1 MEGHLMISKL
11 LNIIYLVLLIVCVC
25 ILIRIVKSEPAAVPV
40 AASNGTVAFE
50 VPKIEVSASETKK
63 FAADKFEMGF
73 SLEIR
78 GKDKEAVFKRIAERR
93 SVILENVKQLDI
105 PQSDV
110 EQNSVDIRKEWT
122 YRNNKRELVG
132 YVATQSFV
140 ITVNRKIDAA
150 ALVQALS
157 PEPDV
162 EIHRTSAGLKDEN
175 AVQSKVVKAVGEKAK
190 AKAKDY
196 ADGVGATLGRV
207 LQINGEGG
215 GIYYRPIRL
224 RTNGLMMAKSAMLD
238 GAVAESAPDESAI
251 ADSVEVS
258 ASVRV
263 VFELK

>member
-1 MEGHLMISKL
+1 MISKL
-11 LNIIYLVLLIVCVC
+11 LNLVYLVLLIVCVC
-25 ILIRIVKSEPAAVPV
+25 ILIRIVKSEPAAVPAV
-40 AASNGTVAFE
+40 AANGTTTFE
-50 VPKIEVSASETKK
+50 VPRIEVSASETKK

>member
-1 MEGHLMISKL
+1 MISKL
-11 LNIIYLVLLIVCVC
+11 LNIIYLVALIVCVC
-25 ILIRIVKSEPAAVPV
+25 LLIRVVKSEPAAVSAV
-40 AASNGTVAFE
+40 ASSGATTIE
-50 VPKIEVSASETKK
+50 IPRIEVSASETKK

-78 GKDKEAVFKRIAERR
+78 GKDKAAVSKLIADRR
-93 SVILENVKQLDI
+93 SVIFENVKALDI

-110 EQNSVDIRKEWT
+110 EQNSVEIHKEWT

-132 YVATQSFV
+132 YVATQHFT
-140 ITVNRKIDAA
+140 ITVTRKIDAA

-157 PEPDV
+157 TEPDV
-162 EIHRTSAGLKDEN
+162 EIQRTSAQLKDVD
-175 AVQSKVVKAVGEKAK
+175 AVQSKVIKAAGNKAK
-190 AKAKDY
+190 TKAKDY
-196 ADGVGATLGRV
+196 AEGVGAKLGRV

-215 GIYYRPIRL
+215 GIIYNPVRY
-224 RTNGLMMAKSAMLD
+224 RTNGLMMAKSVMLD
-238 GAVAESAPDESAI
+238 AEGAAPDESAI

>member
-1 MEGHLMISKL
+1 MISKL

-25 ILIRIVKSEPAAVPV
+25 VLIRVVKAEPAAVPV

-50 VPKIEVSASETKK
+50 VPRIEVSASESKK

-78 GKDKEAVFKRIAERR
+78 GKDKESVSKRLAERR
-93 SVILENVKQLDI
+93 SVIFENVKSLEI
-105 PQSDV
+105 PQSNV
-110 EQNSVDIRKEWT
+110 EQNSVEIHKEWS
-122 YRNNKRELVG
+122 YRNSKRELVG

-157 PEPDV
+157 SEPDV
-162 EIHRTSAGLKDEN
+162 EIQRTSAQLKDVD
-175 AVQSKVVKAVGEKAK
+175 AVQSTVIKAAGKKATAK
-190 AKAKDY
+190 ANDY
-196 ADGVGATLGRV
+196 AEGVGAKLGRV

-215 GIYYRPIRL
+215 GIIYNPVRYRA
-224 RTNGLMMAKSAMLD
+224 NGLMMAKSVMLD
-238 GAVAESAPDESAI
+238 GAAGAAPDETAI

-263 VFELK
+263 VYELK

>member
-1 MEGHLMISKL
+1 MISKL
-11 LNIIYLVLLIVCVC
+11 LNIIYLVALIVCVC
-25 ILIRIVKSEPAAVPV
+25 LLIRVVKSEPAVVPAV
-40 AASNGTVAFE
+40 AADGTTTFE
-50 VPKIEVSASETKK
+50 VPRIEVSASETKK

-93 SVILENVKQLDI
+93 SVIFENVKQLDI

-110 EQNSVDIRKEWT
+110 EQNSVDIRKEWS
-122 YRNNKRELVG
+122 YRNSKRELVG

-196 ADGVGATLGRV
+196 ADGVGAKLGRV

-215 GIYYRPIRL
+215 GVYYRPIRL
-224 RTNGLMMAKSAMLD
+224 RTNGLMMAKSVMMD
-238 GAVAESAPDESAI
+238 GAAESAPDESAI

-263 VFELK
+263 TFELK

>member
-1 MEGHLMISKL
+1 MISKL
-11 LNIIYLVLLIVCVC
+11 LNLVYLVLLIVCVC
-25 ILIRIVKSEPAAVPV
+25 ILIRTIKNEPAQVPAV
-40 AASNGTVAFE
+40 AANGTTTFE

-78 GKDKEAVFKRIAERR
+78 GKDKEAVSKRLTERR
-93 SVILENVKQLDI
+93 SVIFENVKQLDI

-110 EQNSVDIRKEWT
+110 EQNSIDIRKEWT

-157 PEPDV
+157 SEADV
-162 EIHRTSAGLKDEN
+162 EIHRTSAQLKNVD
-175 AVQSKVVKAVGEKAK
+175 AVQSKVIKAASKKAMSK
-190 AKAKDY
+190 ANDY
-196 ADGVGATLGRV
+196 AEGVGAKLGRV
-207 LQINGEGG
+207 LQVNGEGG
-215 GIYYRPIRL
+215 GVIYNPVRY
-224 RTNGLMMAKSAMLD
+224 RTNGLLMAKSAMLD
-238 GAVAESAPDESAI
+238 GAAAPDESAI

>member
-1 MEGHLMISKL
+1 MISKL
-11 LNIIYLVLLIVCVC
+11 LNLVYLVLLIACVC
-25 ILIRIVKSEPAAVPV
+25 ILIRVVKSEPAAVPAV
-40 AASNGTVAFE
+40 AANGTTTFE
-50 VPKIEVSASETKK
+50 VPRIEVSASETKK

>member
-1 MEGHLMISKL
+1 MMMQKL
-11 LNIIYLVLLIVCVC
+11 LNIIYLIVLVVCVC
-25 ILIRIVKSEPAAVPV
+25 LIIRVFNAQPATVPAV
-40 AASNGTVAFE
+40 AAANGNGATAIE
-50 VPKIEVSASETKK
+50 IPRIEVSASETKK
-63 FAADKFEMGF
+63 FAADKFEMNF

-78 GKDKEAVFKRIAERR
+78 GKDKEAVFKRISERR
-93 SVILENVKQLDI
+93 AVIFENVKSLDI

-132 YVATQSFV
+132 YVATQNFT

-162 EIHRTSAGLKDEN
+162 EIRRTAVGLKDED
-175 AVQSKVVKAVGEKAK
+175 AVQSKVIKVVGEKARN
-190 AKAKDY
+190 KAKDY
-196 ADGVGATLGRV
+196 ADGVGAKLGRV

-215 GIYYRPIRL
+215 GIYYRPIRF
-224 RTNGLMMAKSAMLD
+224 RTNGVMMAKAAMLD
-238 GAVAESAPDESAI
+238 GAAEAAPDESAI

-263 VFELK
+263 TFELK

>member
-1 MEGHLMISKL
+1 MISKL

-25 ILIRIVKSEPAAVPV
+25 VLIRVVKAEPAAVPV
-40 AASNGTVAFE
+40 AASNGTTSFE
-50 VPKIEVSASETKK
+50 VPRIEVSASETKK

-78 GKDKEAVFKRIAERR
+78 GKDKEAVSKRLAERR
-93 SVILENVKQLDI
+93 SVIFENVKSLEI
-105 PQSDV
+105 PQSNV
-110 EQNSVDIRKEWT
+110 EQNSVEMHKEWS
-122 YRNNKRELVG
+122 YRNSKRELVG

-157 PEPDV
+157 SEPDV
-162 EIHRTSAGLKDEN
+162 EIRRTAVGLKDED
-175 AVQSKVVKAVGEKAK
+175 AVQSKVIKVVGEKARN
-190 AKAKDY
+190 KAKDY
-196 ADGVGATLGRV
+196 ADGVGAKLGRV

-215 GIYYRPIRL
+215 GIYYRPIRF
-224 RTNGLMMAKSAMLD
+224 RTNGVMMAKAAMLD
-238 GAVAESAPDESAI
+238 GAAAEMAPDESAI

-263 VFELK
+263 TFELK

>member
-1 MEGHLMISKL
+1 MISKL

-25 ILIRIVKSEPAAVPV
+25 VLIRVVKAEPAAVPV
-40 AASNGTVAFE
+40 AASNGAVAFE
-50 VPKIEVSASETKK
+50 VPRIEVSASETKK

-78 GKDKEAVFKRIAERR
+78 GKDKEAVSKRLAERR
-93 SVILENVKQLDI
+93 SVIFENVKQLDI

-110 EQNSVDIRKEWT
+110 EQNSIDIRKEWS
-122 YRNNKRELVG
+122 YRNSKRELVG
-132 YVATQSFV
+132 YVATQNFV

-157 PEPDV
+157 SEADV
-162 EIHRTSAGLKDEN
+162 EIHRTSAQLKDVDG
-175 AVQSKVVKAVGEKAK
+175 VQSKVIKAVGEKARS
-190 AKAKDY
+190 KAKDY
-196 ADGVGATLGRV
+196 AEGVGAKLGRV

-215 GIYYRPIRL
+215 GVYYRPIRL
-224 RTNGLMMAKSAMLD
+224 RTNGLMMAKSVMMD
-238 GAVAESAPDESAI
+238 GAAEAAPDESAI

>member
-1 MEGHLMISKL
+1 MISKM
-11 LNIIYLVLLIVCVC
+11 LNIVYLIALIVCV
-25 ILIRIVKSEPAAVPV
+25 IFLIRTVKDDRAAVPAV
-40 AASNGTVAFE
+40 AANGTTTFE
-50 VPKIEVSASETKK
+50 VPRIEVSASETKK

-215 GIYYRPIRL
+215 GIYYRPVRY
-224 RTNGLMMAKSAMLD
+224 RTNGLMMAKSVMMD
-238 GAVAESAPDESAI
+238 GAAEAALPDESAI

>member
-1 MEGHLMISKL
+1 MVYLIAL
-11 LNIIYLVLLIVCVC
+11 LVCV
-25 ILIRIVKSEPAAVPV
+25 IFLIRTVKDDRAAVVPTV
-40 AASNGTVAFE
+40 NANGTTTIE
-50 VPKIEVSASETKK
+50 IPRIEVSASETKK

-78 GKDKEAVFKRIAERR
+78 GKDKEAVSKRLAERR
-93 SVILENVKQLDI
+93 SVIFENVKSLDI

-110 EQNSVDIRKEWT
+110 EQNSIDIRKEWT

-132 YVATQSFV
+132 YVATQNFV

-157 PEPDV
+157 SEADV
-162 EIHRTSAGLKDEN
+162 EIHRTSAQLKDVDG
-175 AVQSKVVKAVGEKAK
+175 VQSKVIKAVGEKAK

-196 ADGVGATLGRV
+196 AEGVGAKLGRV

-215 GIYYRPIRL
+215 GVYYRPMRL
-224 RTNGLMMAKSAMLD
+224 RTNGLMMAKSVMMD
-238 GAVAESAPDESAI
+238 GAAEAAPDESAI

>member
-1 MEGHLMISKL
+1 MISKL
-11 LNIIYLVLLIVCVC
+11 LNLVYLVLLIACVC
-25 ILIRIVKSEPAAVPV
+25 ILIRVVKSEPAAVPAV
-40 AASNGTVAFE
+40 AANGTTTFE
-50 VPKIEVSASETKK
+50 VPRIEVSASETKK

-78 GKDKEAVFKRIAERR
+78 GRDKEAVFKRISERR
-93 SVILENVKQLDI
+93 AVIFENVKSLDI

-132 YVATQSFV
+132 YVATQNFV

-162 EIHRTSAGLKDEN
+162 EIRRTSAGLKDEN
-175 AVQSKVVKAVGEKAK
+175 AVQSKVIKAVGEKARSK
-190 AKAKDY
+190 AKEY
-196 ADGVGATLGRV
+196 AEGVGASLGRV

-215 GIYYRPIRL
+215 GIYYRPIRY
-224 RTNGLMMAKSAMLD
+224 RTNGLMMAKSAMMD
-238 GAVAESAPDESAI
+238 GAAAEAAPDESAI

-258 ASVRV
+258 ASIRV
-263 VFELK
+263 TFELK